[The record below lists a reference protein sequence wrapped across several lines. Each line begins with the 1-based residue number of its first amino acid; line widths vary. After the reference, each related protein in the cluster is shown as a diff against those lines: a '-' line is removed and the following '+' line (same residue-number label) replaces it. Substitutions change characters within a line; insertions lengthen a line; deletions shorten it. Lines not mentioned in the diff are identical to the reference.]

1 MEHKI
6 EVCFSPHQYSLF
18 KKDKQVVVV
27 VDILR
32 ATSAIVTAFA
42 HGVSSMVAVK
52 TPEEAI
58 ELAKHGY
65 LLAGERNGEKLE
77 GFMFGNS
84 PISFTNQA
92 IAGKKIV
99 ITTTNGT
106 QAIHK
111 AADSEALAI
120 GAFLNLDAVAEWCKR
135 ASMDVLVLCAGW
147 KDKFNLED
155 TLFAG
160 ALSERLL
167 AGGNWSTRC
176 DSAYAALNLWKHAQH
191 NLYGFLESSSHRH
204 RLQHLQLED
213 DIRFCLELNH
223 FDIVPVQDRNGKLVQ
238 WEIPVD
244 TGREG

>member
-18 KKDKQVVVV
+18 KKEKQVVVV

-42 HGVSSMVAVK
+42 NGVSSMVAVK

-58 ELAKHGY
+58 ELGKHGY

-84 PISFTNQA
+84 PISFTDHT

-111 AADSEALAI
+111 AADSEGLAI
-120 GAFLNLDAVAEWCKR
+120 GAFLNLEAVAEWCNR
-135 ASMDVLVLCAGW
+135 AAMDVLVLCAGW

-160 ALSERLL
+160 ALSARLL
-167 AGGNWSTRC
+167 TGSHWMTQC
-176 DSAYAALNLWKHAQH
+176 DSTYAALNLWKNAK
-191 NLYGFLESSSHRH
+191 NDLYGFLESSSHRH

-213 DIRFCLELNH
+213 DIRFCLELNRY
-223 FDIVPVQDRNGKLVQ
+223 DIVPVQDSNGKLVQ

-244 TGREG
+244 TGRVG